1 MNPKRA
7 RRVLGGSL
15 ANSPRRR
22 YLPGMHWG
30 DTHEENVL
38 RANRGSDPL
47 DNVVNKILDFRNAM
61 FPNYTRRR
69 RNLHSNLA
77 DSLSFL
83 KCSPDSS
90 GAIEMPLNL
99 PRAIA
104 HNNARREG
112 IRCFDR
118 GENVGKP

>member
-1 MNPKRA
+1 
-7 RRVLGGSL
+7 
-15 ANSPRRR
+15 
-22 YLPGMHWG
+22 
-30 DTHEENVL
+30 
-38 RANRGSDPL
+38 
-47 DNVVNKILDFRNAM
+47 M

-83 KCSPDSS
+83 KCSPDPS

-104 HNNARREG
+104 RNKACRES
-112 IRCFDR
+112 IRCLER
-118 GENVGKP
+118 GENPGKSIC